1 MTSADFMQARARL
14 LDKDR
19 SVRDKRMELDEAIGL
34 VRDGDGIAVGGCLY
48 SRTPMASLLEI
59 LRQGRTGLTL
69 IRSLTCYEAELFLA
83 RAAAERIITS
93 WVGIGL
99 LWGLPKVFRHFME
112 KGLAAYEEWSHLSL
126 GLRLKAA
133 AMGLPFLPTKSML
146 GSDLLPL
153 TEAKEMTCPFT
164 GERLALVPAY
174 HPDVALIHV
183 QRSDRFGNAQIDGP
197 PYMDKDIAIAAH
209 TVILTTEEVVAP
221 EVIAAHPDRTSIAHF
236 TVDAVVEVPYGS
248 FPHECYGA
256 YEADFDHF
264 QEYVDLVD
272 DKGVQGVEEY
282 LARYVDD
289 AGSFAGFLDLF
300 GTETLRR
307 QRERAQELMPQ

>member
-1 MTSADFMQARARL
+1 MTSGDFTAARARL
-14 LDKDR
+14 LEKDR
-19 SVRDKRMELDEAIGL
+19 SVRDKRMELNDAIRL

-69 IRSLTCYEAELFLA
+69 VRSLTCYEAELFFA
-83 RAAAERIITS
+83 RGAAERIVTS

-99 LWGLPKVFRHFME
+99 RWGLPRVFRRVVE
-112 KGLAAYEEWSHLSL
+112 GGLAAYEEWSHLSI
-126 GLRLKAA
+126 GLRFKAA

-146 GSDLLPL
+146 GSDLLQM
-153 TEAKEMTCPFT
+153 THAKEMTCPFT
-164 GERLALVPAY
+164 GELLVLVPAY

-183 QRSDRFGNAQIDGP
+183 QRADRFGNAQIDGP
-197 PYMDKDIAIAAH
+197 PYMDKDIAIAAQ
-209 TVILTTEEVVAP
+209 TVILTAEEIVEP
-221 EVIAAHPDRTSIAHF
+221 ETIAAHPDRTSIAHF

-264 QEYVDLVD
+264 QEYVDLID
-272 DKGVQGVEEY
+272 AKGLEGAREY
-282 LARYVDD
+282 LATYVD
-289 AGSFAGFLDLF
+289 APGSFTGFLGTF
-300 GTETLRR
+300 GEERLGR
-307 QRERAQELMPQ
+307 QEQRAQELIPQ

>member
-48 SRTPMASLLEI
+48 SRTPTASLLEI
-59 LRQGRTGLTL
+59 LRQGRTELTL

-83 RAAAERIITS
+83 RGAAERIVTS

-112 KGLAAYEEWSHLSL
+112 NGLVAYEEWSHLSL
-126 GLRLKAA
+126 GLRFRAA

-183 QRSDRFGNAQIDGP
+183 QRADRFGNAQIDGP

-209 TVILTTEEVVAP
+209 TVILTTEEVVEP
-221 EVIAAHPDRTSIAHF
+221 EVITAHPDRTSIAHF

-272 DKGVQGVEEY
+272 EKGVQGVEEY

-289 AGSFAGFLDLF
+289 AGSFAGLLDLF
-300 GTETLRR
+300 GTETLER
-307 QRERAQELMPQ
+307 QRGRAQELMPR

>member
-1 MTSADFMQARARL
+1 MTSADFIKARARL
-14 LDKDR
+14 LEKDR

-48 SRTPMASLLEI
+48 SRTPTASLLEV
-59 LRQGRTGLTL
+59 LRQGRAGLTL
-69 IRSLTCYEAELFLA
+69 IRSLTCYEAELFLG
-83 RAAAERIITS
+83 RGAAGRIVTS

-99 LWGLPKVFRHFME
+99 PWGLPKVFRHFTE
-112 KGLAAYEEWSHLSL
+112 NGLAVYEEWSHLSL
-126 GLRLKAA
+126 GLRFKAA

-164 GERLALVPAY
+164 GERLALIPAY

-183 QRSDRFGNAQIDGP
+183 QRADRFGNAQIDGP
-197 PYMDKDIAIAAH
+197 PYMDEDIAVAAQ
-209 TVILTTEEVVAP
+209 TVILTAEEIVEP

-236 TVDAVVEVPYGS
+236 TVDAVVEIPYGS

-256 YEADFDHF
+256 YEADFVHF

-272 DKGVQGVEEY
+272 EKGVQGVQEY
-282 LARYVDD
+282 VARYVDA
-289 AGSFAGFLDLF
+289 AGSFAGFLKLF
-300 GTETLRR
+300 DAETLGR
-307 QRERAQELMPQ
+307 QRERARELMPR

>member
-1 MTSADFMQARARL
+1 MTSVDFLHARARL
-14 LDKDR
+14 AEKDR
-19 SVRDKRMELDEAIGL
+19 SVRDKRIELDEAIGL
-34 VRDGDGIAVGGCLY
+34 VRDGDGVAIGGCLY
-48 SRTPMASLLEI
+48 SRTPMASLFEI
-59 LRQGRTGLTL
+59 LRQRRSGLTL
-69 IRSLTCYEAELFLA
+69 IRSLTCYEAELFFA
-83 RAAAERIITS
+83 RGAAEKVITS

-99 LWGLPKVFRHFME
+99 LWGQPKAFRHFIE
-112 KGLAAYEEWSHLSL
+112 KGLASYDEWSHLSL

-146 GSDLLPL
+146 GSDLLPQS
-153 TEAKEMTCPFT
+153 EAKEMDCPFT

-183 QRSDRFGNAQIDGP
+183 QRADRFGNAQIDGP
-197 PYMDKDIAIAAH
+197 PYMDDDIALAAH
-209 TVILTTEEVVAP
+209 TVILTAEEIVAP

-256 YEADFDHF
+256 YEANFEHF

-272 DKGVQGVEEY
+272 ERGVRGVEDY
-282 LARYVDD
+282 IRQHVDE
-289 AGSFAGFLDLF
+289 AGSFAGFLEVF
-300 GTETLRR
+300 GADTLAR
-307 QRERAQELMPQ
+307 QRERAQELLPG